1 MLNLTYGFT
10 AYKGDYAMRITLLL
24 LSCVNIVVLGADE
37 ILYGLLDITQQPQ
50 LDQIDKIIKI
60 FTLASLL
67 ISLIILAIYVIRQIT
82 VKDRQL
88 RKQGIVNAPKI
99 TLWRMKS
106 LKVKPYKR
114 ESMLQFALFL
124 SFPII
129 GLLRPVA
136 YLMYPYATMPSKP
149 VNLLDWAGILCLH
162 LSLFTYAFLSK
173 DLSKENGNDFSKSNS
188 VIGRKR
194 SNRARRKR
202 ERGYA

>member
-1 MLNLTYGFT
+1 MLILTYGFT
-10 AYKGDYAMRITLLL
+10 AYKGDYAMRIALLL

-37 ILYGLLDITQQPQ
+37 ILYGLLDIMQQPQ

-60 FTLASLL
+60 FILASLL
-67 ISLIILAIYVIRQIT
+67 ISLIILAIYVTRQIT

-88 RKQGIVNAPKI
+88 RKQGIVNVPKI

-114 ESMLQFALFL
+114 ESILQFALFL

-136 YLMYPYATMPSKP
+136 DLMYPYATTPSKP
-149 VNLLDWAGILCLH
+149 VTLLHWAAILGMYLCL
-162 LSLFTYAFLSK
+162 LIYALLSK
-173 DLSKENGNDFSKSNS
+173 DLTKGNS
-188 VIGRKR
+188 VNSEKGEIKR
-194 SNRARRKR
+194 R
-202 ERGYA
+202 EKAN